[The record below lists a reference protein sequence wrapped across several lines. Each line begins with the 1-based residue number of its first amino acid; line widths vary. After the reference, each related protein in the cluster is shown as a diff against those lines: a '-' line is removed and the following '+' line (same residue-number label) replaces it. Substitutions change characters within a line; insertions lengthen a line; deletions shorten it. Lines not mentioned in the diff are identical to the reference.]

1 MRVIVHA
8 PVALDSSVLSEK
20 NKFTK
25 YEVLFY
31 VCSPEGPNEVNSHDI
46 VPCLSFWACFLNFV
60 QNIEGNSTIS
70 ILKIYRIY
78 YHFVHTKKEAGC

>member
-1 MRVIVHA
+1 MHQ
-8 PVALDSSVLSEK
+8 LFWTLSVLSDR
-20 NKFTK
+20 NKFIK

-60 QNIEGNSTIS
+60 QNIEGKAM
-70 ILKIYRIY
+70 ILHNNRL
-78 YHFVHTKKEAGC
+78 